1 MPLMNRIDS
10 LEAEAD
16 RRRADFAAS
25 LRKLKHKLSPLGLAD
40 AGLRKLDPEAQALT
54 AIGQSLRENPL
65 PAVPL
70 LLGIAWLAVN
80 ARSPAKPAKLKRTKG
95 RSLLPSQ
102 KKETHDEDDQKA
114 QDKQNRTPERQEH
127 GRAVP

>member
-1 MPLMNRIDS
+1 MNRIDT

-16 RRRADFAAS
+16 RRRTDFVKS
-25 LRKLKHKLSPLGLAD
+25 LRKLKTKLSPLGLAD

-54 AIGQSLRENPL
+54 AVGQSLRKNPL

-70 LLGIAWLAVN
+70 LLGLAWLAVN
-80 ARSPAKPAKLKRTKG
+80 TRSPAKPAKVKRDKG
-95 RSLLPSQ
+95 RSLISSQ
-102 KKETHDEDDQKA
+102 KKERHDEDDQKA
-114 QDKQNRTPERQEH
+114 QSKQDRTQGRQNH

>member
-1 MPLMNRIDS
+1 MNQIDT

-25 LRKLKHKLSPLGLAD
+25 LRKLKTKLSPLGLTD

-65 PAVPL
+65 PVVPL
-70 LLGIAWLAVN
+70 LLGLAWLAIN
-80 ARSPAKPAKLKRTKG
+80 TRRPAKPAKLKRPKG
-95 RSLLPSQ
+95 RSLISSQ
-102 KKETHDEDDQKA
+102 KKERHDENHQKA
-114 QDKQNRTPERQEH
+114 QIKQDGT
-127 GRAVP
+127 

>member
-1 MPLMNRIDS
+1 MNRIET

-16 RRRADFAAS
+16 RRRAEFVTS
-25 LRKLKHKLSPLGLAD
+25 LRRLKTKLSPLGLAD
-40 AGLRKLDPEAQALT
+40 AGLRQLDPEAQALT

-65 PAVPL
+65 PIAPL

-80 ARSPAKPAKLKRTKG
+80 ARSPAKPTKIKRAKG
-95 RSLLPSQ
+95 RSLIPTQ
-102 KKETHDEDDQKA
+102 KKERHDEDEQKA
-114 QDKQNRTPERQEH
+114 QSKQNRTQGRQNH